1 MNLYDY
7 WTEFCNPQKKF
18 LFWHSHIM
26 WKLEMNIRKKWKWS
40 PELGKVNIIVKKYN
54 DERNEF
60 FDPTRFLEEFDSE
73 KYFQLLEDRPHLLF
87 SPRRHKKILR
97 KPIPCIRG

>member
-1 MNLYDY
+1 
-7 WTEFCNPQKKF
+7 
-18 LFWHSHIM
+18 
-26 WKLEMNIRKKWKWS
+26 MNIRKKWKWS

-73 KYFQLLEDRPHLLF
+73 KYFQLLKDRKIKSEESYLNEHPHLLF
-87 SPRRHKKILR
+87 SPRRHKILR